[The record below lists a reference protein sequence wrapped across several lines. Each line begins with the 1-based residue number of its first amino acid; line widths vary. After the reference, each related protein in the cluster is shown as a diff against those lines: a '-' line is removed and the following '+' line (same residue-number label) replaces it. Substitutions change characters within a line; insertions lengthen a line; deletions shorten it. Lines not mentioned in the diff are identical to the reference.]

1 MVNDPYKVLGV
12 SPDASD
18 EEIKKAYRRL
28 AKKYHP
34 DLHPGDPEAERRM
47 NEINAA
53 YDQIKNPQQNT
64 QSSGQ
69 GGYGGYGYG
78 GYGGFGGFYGQQ
90 GGYGNGGYG
99 QDPFGGFGSFEDFFG
114 GFWGMRMGP
123 EQPRPMAGDSQD
135 IRQAIDFI
143 NMGRYQYADSTLNAM
158 PGAMR
163 NARWYYLSSLAN
175 YGLRN
180 QMLAVSQIQKAIQ
193 LEPNNP
199 LYQRTLQS
207 FRYAENTYNQNG
219 RDFQR
224 EAEGMDRFCRS
235 FCLAQLFCMFCCR

>member
-1 MVNDPYKVLGV
+1 MVDDPYRVLGV
-12 SPDASD
+12 SRDAAK
-18 EEIKKAYRRL
+18 EEIKKAYRKK
-28 AKKYHP
+28 AKEYHP
-34 DLHPGDPEAERRM
+34 DLHPDDPHAAEKM
-47 NEINAA
+47 NEINEA
-53 YDQIKNPQQNT
+53 YDMLNNPEKYRRQRGF
-64 QSSGQ
+64 S
-69 GGYGGYGYG
+69 GGYSQSYG
-78 GYGGFGGFYGQQ
+78 GSQSGYGQQ

-99 QDPFGGFGSFEDFFG
+99 QDPSEALEASRISSAASGA
-114 GFWGMRMGP
+114 WRMGP

-175 YGLRN
+175 YGLKN